1 LKKEKKHSC
10 QIKKTVCLNCPSNY
24 FQVLR
29 VSGSPCRLVYLD
41 SPTKKKKVHRQ
52 QCYMDE
58 VFNVK
63 DSLSTTGGC
72 NHLSS
77 GSLDLLLSLSTFT
90 ETVLETAGDVL
101 EVTHAASTGGL
112 SALRL
117 DGPVDY
123 EKDVSMVSV

>member
-1 LKKEKKHSC
+1 
-10 QIKKTVCLNCPSNY
+10 
-24 FQVLR
+24 
-29 VSGSPCRLVYLD
+29 
-41 SPTKKKKVHRQ
+41 
-52 QCYMDE
+52 MDE

-72 NHLSS
+72 KHLSS

-123 EKDVSMVSV
+123 EKM